1 MDGTLAH
8 AKSGLGLSM
17 SPIWPHW
24 AGEETGVQIGEV
36 TGQAQLAGH
45 TY

>member
-8 AKSGLGLSM
+8 AKSGLELSM
-17 SPIWPHW
+17 SLIWLHW
-24 AGEETGVQIGEV
+24 AGEETVQKGEV

>member
-8 AKSGLGLSM
+8 ATSGLGLSM
-17 SPIWPHW
+17 SLIWPHW
-24 AGEETGVQIGEV
+24 AGEGTGAQKGEV